1 MRIYIMWSLFLNY
14 QNKQGFLKIENT
26 VAKEAYI
33 V

>member
-1 MRIYIMWSLFLNY
+1 MWSLFLNY

-26 VAKEAYI
+26 VAKEALNIQSI